1 MTDHPYP
8 FEYFSDQLEVQQ
20 NDLAMRLLSKITKS
34 VSKSKSIDEQEWIN
48 IKSEVAYYLKGLR
61 EYELVLL
68 AHWITSYH
76 PENKLWY
83 KFIYGLILE
92 SLNKKYLTTPYQ
104 ELKIESSRKFT
115 KAKINRAKQII
126 QCEEVATSNGVV
138 LRRSGQNLTGS
149 CPFHEDNTPSFTIFP
164 DNKFKCFGCDMS
176 GDSIALL
183 DQFNKVGSYD
193 RR

>member
-1 MTDHPYP
+1 MAFKISEHD
-8 FEYFSDQLEVQQ
+8 YFIRD
-20 NDLAMRLLSKITKS
+20 R
-34 VSKSKSIDEQEWIN
+34 IN
-48 IKSEVAYYLKGLR
+48 IKSEVAYYLKGLE

-76 PENKLWY
+76 SENKLWY

-92 SLNKKYLTTPYQ
+92 SLNKKYLTTPGM
-104 ELKIESSRKFT
+104 ELKIESSRKIT

-126 QCEEVATSNGVV
+126 QCEEVATSNGVE

-164 DNKFKCFGCDMS
+164 DNHFKCFGCGVN

-183 DQFNKVGSYD
+183 DKFIKVGNYG
-193 RR
+193 R